1 MRRSSLPLR
10 LRGRVLLATAAAA
23 VALLP
28 VGAAAAAAATPVSL
42 TGGGTVLVDGTRYTV
57 SMNVRQSASGKLSG
71 SCGLAGPRL
80 AFSCQSITSIA
91 VAGPQVTVKGSGVL
105 ANGQNRTFT
114 AVVTDNP
121 NGADQIAVDATGAN
135 VSGSLATGGF
145 VLR

>member
-1 MRRSSLPLR
+1 MRRSSRSPVR
-10 LRGRVLLATAAAA
+10 RRILAAAATAA
-23 VALLP
+23 VALVPL
-28 VGAAAAAAATPVSL
+28 GAVSAAAATPVSL
-42 TGGGTVLVDGTRYTV
+42 TGGGTVLVGDARYTV

-105 ANGQNRTFT
+105 ANGQTRTFT

-135 VSGSLATGGF
+135 VSGPLDTGGF